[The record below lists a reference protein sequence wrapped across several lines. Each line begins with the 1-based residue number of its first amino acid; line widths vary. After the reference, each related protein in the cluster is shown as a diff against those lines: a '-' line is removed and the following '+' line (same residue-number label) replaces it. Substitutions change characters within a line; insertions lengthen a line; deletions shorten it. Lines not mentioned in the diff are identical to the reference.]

1 MIMTEEN
8 GEKNVLTN
16 KELDEVSG
24 GSGIGPR
31 PKFNFGQRV
40 RVEDFEDPDEPDAK
54 DVGFITGID
63 YDGCIFRYDID
74 CGENGRYMNIQE
86 SRIEAY

>member
-1 MIMTEEN
+1 MTEEN
-8 GEKNVLTN
+8 REKNVLTN

-31 PKFNFGQRV
+31 PKFNIGQRV

-86 SRIEAY
+86 SRIEAC

>member
-8 GEKNVLTN
+8 KEKNVLTN

-24 GSGIGPR
+24 GSGVGPR
-31 PKFNFGQRV
+31 PKFNIGQRV

-74 CGENGRYMNIQE
+74 CRLSSSLPG
-86 SRIEAY
+86 